1 VKIAQVINE
10 FPPPLVGGGSYHVQN
25 LSKELAERGEEVTV
39 FTCKTGGSLLQ
50 KKIPAEI
57 QFKRI
62 RVYRV
67 PAIKI
72 SGTSYWVA
80 PQLLSALLKE
90 NPDIIHA
97 HGYQL
102 FTSDVAAIV
111 SRIKRKPLVLT
122 LHGFPRGFSRFSHRV
137 YFSLVGKKTLRAAKR
152 IISVSK
158 TMKREFEAIGV
169 SSKKM
174 VTIPNG
180 IDLKVFQRM
189 PNGTYFRKRLDIGD
203 NDKMILSMGRLE
215 RVKGFQYLIEALSK
229 IQSVV
234 GPTKLVLA
242 GPESDYGQHLRI
254 LVKEKKLTEDVI
266 FYGSIGEREKLEAL
280 AAANVVV
287 MSSIYEGFSV
297 FLLEAMAAQKP
308 VVATRTGI
316 APEIIQ
322 DGENGLLASPADA
335 EDLCNKVTQ
344 LLNDKKLSSSV
355 SRKSKNAVRVFDW
368 KKIAE
373 QVSAIYRQCLK
384 EP

>member
-1 VKIAQVINE
+1 
-10 FPPPLVGGGSYHVQN
+10 
-25 LSKELAERGEEVTV
+25 
-39 FTCKTGGSLLQ
+39 
-50 KKIPAEI
+50 
-57 QFKRI
+57 
-62 RVYRV
+62 
-67 PAIKI
+67 
-72 SGTSYWVA
+72 
-80 PQLLSALLKE
+80 
-90 NPDIIHA
+90 
-97 HGYQL
+97 
-102 FTSDVAAIV
+102 
-111 SRIKRKPLVLT
+111 
-122 LHGFPRGFSRFSHRV
+122 
-137 YFSLVGKKTLRAAKR
+137 
-152 IISVSK
+152 
-158 TMKREFEAIGV
+158 
-169 SSKKM
+169 
-174 VTIPNG
+174 
-180 IDLKVFQRM
+180 
-189 PNGTYFRKRLDIGD
+189 
-203 NDKMILSMGRLE
+203 MILSMGRLE